1 MSFNRISSLQESIS
15 QLDVSSSPS
24 SSFER
29 NALQLQLVD
38 ACNEMKESLWTALL
52 SSTSGGPLD
61 ASVEVFDETGVV
73 LHSPI
78 SDLAVAELL
87 RKNFSRRPEDKL
99 TTVEISVSTGSSPCQ
114 LEK

>member
-1 MSFNRISSLQESIS
+1 
-15 QLDVSSSPS
+15 
-24 SSFER
+24 
-29 NALQLQLVD
+29 LQLQLAD
-38 ACNEMKESLWTALL
+38 ACNELKESLWTALL

-99 TTVEISVSTGSSPCQ
+99 TTDEISVSTGSLPCQ